1 LPVFVKPDSLME
13 YKILTDSDLLEY
25 LKRGDAAAFQEIYS
39 RHWRNLLL
47 MARQKLPSGDNPEDL
62 VQSLFVRLWEQ
73 REKLGVDNLGG
84 YLYASLRNTIINQF
98 RSRMIQEKYTL
109 HAQVLASP
117 YTQNTEEEVE
127 LNDLMALLERQLET
141 LPEKTRKIFTLNRL
155 EYKSVREIS
164 AMIGI
169 PERTVEYHISHAI
182 KQLRPVLKDYLLC
195 LLLFAIYWG

>member
-1 LPVFVKPDSLME
+1 MPVFVKPDSLME